1 MSEQAALAGKPGR
14 AAQAPAQ
21 AQAANG
27 GHPRRWTILGVL
39 VVSLLVVVLD
49 NTVLNVAL
57 RTIADPV
64 HGLGASQSQL
74 EWSIN
79 SYTLVFAGLLFTWGI
94 VGDRIGRRRMLVAG
108 MITFGLASLAS
119 AYAQTPDQLIFARAL
134 MGIGGAAVLPATL
147 SIISNVFD
155 PRERGKAIGIW
166 AGSVGLGVAIGPV
179 LGGALLEH
187 FWWGSV
193 FLINVPIVI
202 FGVIAIFALV
212 PESRDPKPG
221 RIDYVGVLLS
231 IVGLMALVYGIVV
244 GGDHGFGQVSAWGS
258 IVLGFA
264 VLSAFIW
271 WERRVEFPSLDVK
284 LFRNPRFSA
293 SVGAVGLVFFAAMG
307 TLFFMAF
314 YLQLVRG
321 YSPLQSGLLYLPFAA
336 AQLIFAPRSA
346 TYVRRFGPKVVC
358 AVGMAVAGL
367 AIAGLMFLGA
377 STPIWV
383 LCAIFFF
390 QGLGMANVMPPAT
403 ESIMAS
409 LPREKAG
416 VGSAIGNTVRQVA
429 GALGIAILGSILSAV
444 YRSDISGHLNAVP
457 AGARDDAGN
466 SISQTY
472 AAASHAGPAAGPI
485 INAANDSFITAMHYA
500 AFGAAF
506 AALIGFIIVVVWL
519 PSKSALQVPAVAPAP
534 TELESLSEQF
544 ELAEPAR

>member
-1 MSEQAALAGKPGR
+1 MSVQAASAGRTGG

-74 EWSIN
+74 EWAIN
-79 SYTLVFAGLLFTWGI
+79 SYTLVFAGLLFTWG
-94 VGDRIGRRRMLVAG
+94 VLGDRVGRRRMLVAG

-119 AYAQTPDQLIFARAL
+119 AYAQTPDQLIAARAL

-202 FGVIAIFALV
+202 IGVIAIMALV
-212 PESRDPKPG
+212 PESKDPKPG
-221 RIDYVGVLLS
+221 KVDLVGVLLS
-231 IVGLMALVYGIVV
+231 IVGLIGVVYGIVV
-244 GGDHGFGQVSAWGS
+244 GGDHGFGKPASWGS
-258 IVLGFA
+258 IVGGLA
-264 VLSAFIW
+264 VLAAFVW
-271 WERRVEFPSLDVK
+271 WERRIEYPSLDVK

-307 TLFFMAF
+307 TLFFLAF

-321 YSPLQSGLLYLPFAA
+321 YSPLQAGLLYVPFAA

-346 TYVRRFGPKVVC
+346 GYVRRYGPKVVC

-367 AIAGLMFLGA
+367 AIAGLGFLTA
-377 STPIWV
+377 TTPIWV
-383 LCAIFFF
+383 LCVLFFF

-429 GALGIAILGSILSAV
+429 GALGIAILGSVLSAV
-444 YRSDISGHLNAVP
+444 YRSNISGHLGALP
-457 AGARDDAGN
+457 AAARDEAGN
-466 SISQTY
+466 SVSQTY
-472 AAASHAGPAAGPI
+472 AAAAHAGPAGVPMI
-485 INAANDSFITAMHYA
+485 HAANDAFITSMHYA
-500 AFGAAF
+500 SFGAAI
-506 AALIGFIIVVVWL
+506 AALIGFVIVVAWL
-519 PSKSALQVPAVAPAP
+519 PSKSAVHAPQSAPVP
-534 TELESLSEQF
+534 TEIESVSEQF
-544 ELAEPAR
+544 ELAEPGR

>member
-1 MSEQAALAGKPGR
+1 MSVQAASAGRSSG

-57 RTIADPV
+57 RTISDPV

-74 EWSIN
+74 EWAIN
-79 SYTLVFAGLLFTWGI
+79 SYTLVFAALLFTWGI
-94 VGDRIGRRRMLVAG
+94 VGDRVGRRKMLVAG

-155 PRERGKAIGIW
+155 PRERAKAIGIW

-221 RIDYVGVLLS
+221 RVDLVGVVLS
-231 IVGLMALVYGIVV
+231 IVGLIGVVYGIVV
-244 GGDHGFGQVSAWGS
+244 GGDHGFGRFDAWGA
-258 IVLGFA
+258 IIGGLLVLA
-264 VLSAFIW
+264 AFVW
-271 WERRVEFPSLDVK
+271 WERRIEFPSLDVK

-321 YSPLQSGLLYLPFAA
+321 YSPLQSGLLYLPFAG

-346 TYVRRFGPKVVC
+346 TYVRRFGPKIVC
-358 AVGMAVAGL
+358 SVGM
-367 AIAGLMFLGA
+367 AIAGLSIAGFIFMGA
-377 STPIWV
+377 DTPIWV
-383 LCAIFFF
+383 LGVLFFF
-390 QGLGMANVMPPAT
+390 QGMGMANVMPPAT

-429 GALGIAILGSILSAV
+429 GALGIAILGSVLSGV
-444 YRSDISGHLNAVP
+444 YRSRISDHLGAVP
-457 AGARDDAGN
+457 AGARSDAGN
-466 SISQTY
+466 SIAQTY
-472 AAASHAGPAAGPI
+472 ATAQHVAPAAAGPL
-485 INAANDSFITAMHYA
+485 INSANDAFISAMHYA
-500 AFGAAF
+500 SFGAAL
-506 AALIGFIIVVVWL
+506 AALVGFIVVVKWL
-519 PSKSALQVPAVAPAP
+519 PSKSAPHTPATPAP
-534 TELESLSEQF
+534 QEIETLGEQF

>member
-1 MSEQAALAGKPGR
+1 V
-14 AAQAPAQ
+14 
-21 AQAANG
+21 ANG

-79 SYTLVFAGLLFTWGI
+79 AYTLVFAGLLFTWGV
-94 VGDRIGRRRMLVAG
+94 VGDRIGRRLMLTAG

-119 AYAQTPDQLIFARAL
+119 AYAHTPDQLIGARAL

-155 PRERGKAIGIW
+155 PRERAKAIGIW
-166 AGSVGLGVAIGPV
+166 AGAVGLGVAIGPV
-179 LGGALLEH
+179 LGGALLER

-202 FGVIAIFALV
+202 FGVIAIRALV
-212 PESRDPKPG
+212 PESRDPRPG
-221 RIDYVGVLLS
+221 KVDLLGVVMS
-231 IVGLMALVYGIVV
+231 IVGLIGLVYGIVV
-244 GGDHGFGQVSAWGS
+244 GGDHGFGRIDAWGS
-258 IVLGFA
+258 IVGGLA
-264 VLSAFIW
+264 VLGAFVW
-271 WERRVEFPSLDVK
+271 WERRIEFPSLDVK

-321 YSPLQSGLLYLPFAA
+321 YSPLQAGLLYLPFAA

-346 TYVRRFGPKVVC
+346 AYVRRFGPKVVC
-358 AVGMAVAGL
+358 AVGL
-367 AIAGLMFLGA
+367 AIAGAAIAGYMLLGA
-377 STPIWV
+377 NSPIWV
-383 LCAIFFF
+383 LGTLFFF
-390 QGLGMANVMPPAT
+390 LGLGMANVMPPAT

-429 GALGIAILGSILSAV
+429 GALGIAILGSLLSAI
-444 YRSDISGHLNAVP
+444 YRSRISDHLGAIP
-457 AGARDDAGN
+457 AGSRADAGN
-466 SISQTY
+466 SISSTY
-472 AAASHAGPAAGPI
+472 AAAGHVGQHAPAAAGQLVDAS
-485 INAANDSFITAMHYA
+485 NAAFVSAMHWA
-500 AFGAAF
+500 AFGAAL
-506 AALIGFIIVVVWL
+506 ATVIGLVIVVRWL
-519 PSKSALQVPAVAPAP
+519 PSKAALYASEPAP
-534 TELESLSEQF
+534 VIVPSELESLGEQF
-544 ELAEPAR
+544 ELAETAR